1 MCSIQKQGNFVVGY
15 VDNIPLIRSPID
27 DFRIISILNKSVVM
41 VHKNG
46 MTFRWQLKT
55 NDSKLSLIYTIDD
68 SEPKIIYVD
77 KNNIVPFTY

>member
-1 MCSIQKQGNFVVGY
+1 
-15 VDNIPLIRSPID
+15 
-27 DFRIISILNKSVVM
+27 M